1 MRDAFLR
8 RLLSTIKC
16 SVCGRYYDAK
26 NVNVLGHQGE
36 LWFISVFCPSCGT
49 HGLVAA
55 VIKEGVPTE
64 VMTDLTEEE
73 LAKFAQGEAV
83 GTDDVL
89 DIHNMLKDFR
99 GNISELFSEK

>member
-1 MRDAFLR
+1 MREAFLR

-16 SVCGRYYDAK
+16 SVCGRHYEAK

-36 LWFISVFCPSCGT
+36 LWFISVFCPACGT

-55 VIKEGVPTE
+55 VVKEGTPTE
-64 VMTDLTEEE
+64 VITDLTEEE

-83 GTDDVL
+83 GIDDVL
-89 DIHNMLKDFR
+89 DIHNLLRDFK
-99 GNISELFSEK
+99 GDISQLFTEK